1 MTRILLSGGMVADGT
16 GAPLRQMDVLV
27 NGPVIENVLA
37 PETLIENVEEIDCTG
52 AVVAPGFIDRHT
64 HSDLSALAH
73 PNADSKLAQGVTTE
87 ATGNCGFS
95 PFPLASGNAAEI
107 LKEASVL
114 HIDVDWTD
122 AASYRRKLSD
132 AGMAIN
138 RFPLVGH
145 GVMRAVI
152 SSYEDRPLT
161 AEELPTLERL
171 TEEALNGGARGVSAG
186 LIYPPGCFSDTPE
199 LVRVAKVAARR
210 NVSMAFHIRGEGSR
224 LEQAVQEVIT
234 ISKETGARVLIAH
247 LKTYGPRNWSKID
260 SLLAIIDRARKD
272 GVDVT
277 ADRYPYLA
285 SNTGLSAVLPLWA
298 QEGGD
303 TAVLDRLRS
312 KSLSGK
318 ILEEIAIRHPDEED
332 YWERVV
338 IASVTRKEVADVV
351 GKSVAEMA
359 RGWKITPAEAAVR
372 ILVEDHNSTSAIYFM
387 MNQENLTRILKQ
399 TYTAIASDAAAM
411 PLDPAMVEG
420 RPHPRAFGTFP
431 RVLGRHVREKKELT
445 IEEAVRKMTAL
456 PAESLGLKDRG
467 RIAPNTAADIVVF
480 KAETVEDKA
489 TFNAP
494 VAAPVGIQLVMVN
507 GVVACKDGKFTGSR
521 SGQVL

>member
-16 GAPLRQMDVLV
+16 GAPLRQLDVLI

-87 ATGNCGFS
+87 VTGNCGFS

-107 LKEASVL
+107 LKEASVW

-224 LEQAVQEVIT
+224 LEQAVQEVI
-234 ISKETGARVLIAH
+234 
-247 LKTYGPRNWSKID
+247 D
-260 SLLAIIDRARKD
+260 IITK
-272 GVDVT
+272 
-277 ADRYPYLA
+277 
-285 SNTGLSAVLPLWA
+285 
-298 QEGGD
+298 
-303 TAVLDRLRS
+303 
-312 KSLSGK
+312 
-318 ILEEIAIRHPDEED
+318 
-332 YWERVV
+332 
-338 IASVTRKEVADVV
+338 
-351 GKSVAEMA
+351 
-359 RGWKITPAEAAVR
+359 
-372 ILVEDHNSTSAIYFM
+372 
-387 MNQENLTRILKQ
+387 
-399 TYTAIASDAAAM
+399 
-411 PLDPAMVEG
+411 
-420 RPHPRAFGTFP
+420 
-431 RVLGRHVREKKELT
+431 
-445 IEEAVRKMTAL
+445 
-456 PAESLGLKDRG
+456 
-467 RIAPNTAADIVVF
+467 
-480 KAETVEDKA
+480 
-489 TFNAP
+489 
-494 VAAPVGIQLVMVN
+494 PVGEQE
-507 GVVACKDGKFTGSR
+507 
-521 SGQVL
+521 